1 MAHVTKISA
10 CQRSHD
16 PFQVLAVCEKNIL
29 KFHLF
34 NFNQPEKNNMFGNS
48 DHAIILFDLYLN

>member
-1 MAHVTKISA
+1 MADVRKISA

-16 PFQVLAVCEKNIL
+16 PSQVLAVCEKNIL

-34 NFNQPEKNNMFGNS
+34 NFNQPEKNDMFGNS
-48 DHAIILFDLYLN
+48 DHTIIRFDLYLN

>member
-48 DHAIILFDLYLN
+48 DHAIILFDL